1 MFRINYLKVFTC
13 AALIGLIG
21 CSNTFVVKDL
31 PAADGNTQQNV
42 PPTEPP
48 VVPAPIDQL
57 KDLRTVTESYQNQFN
72 LGSADQK
79 LVNNR
84 GDGFDSLYGTRNF
97 RMVLRGIYY
106 RGGANNTYNKILVRD
121 NMNPL
126 QDQALANLCENGFSE
141 ALYLYSENYKTAPPT
156 TNCKTLQNE
165 NHTLAYNQMTALTL
179 SNQEKFIQKIYQHIK
194 NPKQGPLYGHC
205 WNGWHASG
213 MIAAI
218 SLRQFCG
225 WSATQAEEYWVRNTD
240 GNEAGYDS
248 VRKRVRDFQPYAQYL
263 ISPAEQAL
271 ICPAP

>member
-179 SNQEKFIQKIYQHIK
+179 S
-194 NPKQGPLYGHC
+194 
-205 WNGWHASG
+205 
-213 MIAAI
+213 
-218 SLRQFCG
+218 R
-225 WSATQAEEYWVRNTD
+225 
-240 GNEAGYDS
+240 
-248 VRKRVRDFQPYAQYL
+248 
-263 ISPAEQAL
+263 
-271 ICPAP
+271 